1 MIGLNEKYLYEFNNM
16 DPFYSLLFEGFFG
29 FLFCLFYSIYYNPF
43 EQIIEFKKSKASS
56 EFVILIFCLIVY
68 TILSGLMNLFRVNT
82 TKIFTQMT
90 TSAILYFSN
99 PFYFIIYFSLGEDF
113 ITKKERNY
121 AYFFINLIIS
131 LLISFL
137 GLVFNEFI
145 ILFFWNLES
154 DTHIQIVKRALDYE
168 NIYDLKDIIDDDEDK
183 DEEVKN
189 Y

>member
-1 MIGLNEKYLYEFNNM
+1 MN
-16 DPFYSLLFEGFFG
+16 PFYSLLFEGFFG
-29 FLFCLFYSIYYNPF
+29 LLFSLVYDLCNDSSKKIN
-43 EQIIEFKKSKASS
+43 EFIKNKTSS
-56 EFVILIFCLIVY
+56 EFAILIFCLIIY

-113 ITKKERNY
+113 VTKKERNY

-168 NIYDLKDIIDDDEDK
+168 NIYDLKDIIDDDLDK
-183 DEEVKN
+183 DDEVKN

>member
-1 MIGLNEKYLYEFNNM
+1 M
-16 DPFYSLLFEGFFG
+16 
-29 FLFCLFYSIYYNPF
+29 
-43 EQIIEFKKSKASS
+43 
-56 EFVILIFCLIVY
+56 
-68 TILSGLMNLFRVNT
+68 
-82 TKIFTQMT
+82 
-90 TSAILYFSN
+90 
-99 PFYFIIYFSLGEDF
+99 
-113 ITKKERNY
+113 
-121 AYFFINLIIS
+121 
-131 LLISFL
+131 LISFL